1 MKWIKDNRGSVL
13 ITLSAVVLG
22 VLFGL
27 FTYSLVDRAEAV
39 LGEGGNVTDTNNKH
53 NLSSTS
59 NSTSVRASTLNRICI
74 FCHTPHHA
82 ITDSSLL
89 NAPLW
94 NHTLSTATYIL
105 NDTPPYL
112 SNRGGPGSPT
122 YGPGIVNQLTTPI
135 QPDGA
140 SKLCLS
146 CHDGTVAIGDVAS
159 ISNITMASHSCL
171 TSGRLNSSC
180 STYIGTN
187 LTKKHVVSVPMNQ
200 ALIDNSEAV
209 CGQGDSSTYLRYPWS
224 AGGNDDVKLRPTK
237 ATYDSKYGV
246 DGSAA
251 TSGGG
256 TLYKAGY
263 KYGVQ
268 CSTCHDPHYWDG
280 SDGNPGYKFL
290 AVTRS
295 SLCGVCHITSGC
307 P

>member
-27 FTYSLVDRAEAV
+27 FTYSLLDRAEAV
-39 LGEGGNVTDTNNKH
+39 LGGPGNISDTTNKH

-59 NSTSVRASTLNRICI
+59 SASSVRAVSETRICI

-82 ITDSSLL
+82 ISAVSLL

-94 NHTLSTATYIL
+94 NHTLSSATYTVNTTGGL
-105 NDTPPYL
+105 T
-112 SNRGGPGSPT
+112 NRGGPGAPK
-122 YGPGIVNQLTTPI
+122 YGPGIVNMLTTQP

-159 ISNITMASHSCL
+159 RVANIAMASNSCL
-171 TSGRLNSSC
+171 TNEKLNSSC
-180 STYIGTN
+180 SSYIGTD
-187 LTKKHVVSVPMNQ
+187 LRVKHVVSIPMNAQ
-200 ALIDNSEAV
+200 LIANSASV
-209 CGQGDSSTYLRYPWS
+209 CNQGGATTKLRYPW
-224 AGGNDDVKLRPTK
+224 ATGGNEDVKLRPTT
-237 ATYDSKYGV
+237 AQYDSQYGV
-246 DGSAA
+246 DGSVPN
-251 TSGGG
+251 GLGKK
-256 TLYKAGY
+256 LYKAGY

-280 SDGNPGYKFL
+280 NSSNRGWNFL
-290 AVTRS
+290 AVQATQ
-295 SLCGVCHITSGC
+295 LCGVCHYGC
-307 P
+307 T